1 MKGETIK
8 FVESGVRGV
17 LRDVLLPWFNAF
29 RFFTQQA
36 SRWEIKNSTGNKFT
50 QDNDRVRKSQNIMDV
65 WIMASLDSLVHF
77 VHEEMRTYRLY
88 TVVPRYSGCVRA
100 PLPDPDTHSSFPVAL
115 LC

>member
-1 MKGETIK
+1 
-8 FVESGVRGV
+8 
-17 LRDVLLPWFNAF
+17 
-29 RFFTQQA
+29 
-36 SRWEIKNSTGNKFT
+36 
-50 QDNDRVRKSQNIMDV
+50 
-65 WIMASLDSLVHF
+65 MASLDSLVHF